1 MTQQDRIKA
10 AERRLNGSGN
20 TEARELAEI
29 QAALREDR
37 KVINLQARINAAA
50 PGSVARMRAQYELNR
65 LYLENMSEDERYGTD
80 EGLELE
86 GETGELYRAIRDAR
100 KAMNEAVRPGQ
111 VTEDEEGAN
120 EEEEFAGIEAPAKWS
135 WLKAI
140 AAIAFGSSIGI
151 LLGVIGDS
159 L

>member
-1 MTQQDRIKA
+1 MSNERMQR
-10 AERRLNGSGN
+10 AEKRLNESGN
-20 TEARELAEI
+20 AEARKLAEI

-37 KVINLQARINAAA
+37 KVMNLQARINAAA

-65 LYLENMSEDERYGTD
+65 LYLENMSEEERYGTD

-111 VTEDEEGAN
+111 ATEAEEDD
-120 EEEEFAGIEAPAKWS
+120 EEEEFAGMDAPAKWS

-140 AAIAFGSSIGI
+140 AALVFGSTIGI
-151 LLGVIGDS
+151 LLGIIANS